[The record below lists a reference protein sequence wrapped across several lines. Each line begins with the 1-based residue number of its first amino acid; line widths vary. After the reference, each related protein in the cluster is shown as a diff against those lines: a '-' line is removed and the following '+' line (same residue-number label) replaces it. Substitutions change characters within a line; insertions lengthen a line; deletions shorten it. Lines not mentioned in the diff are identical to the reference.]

1 MDAPGPAPIKGR
13 VRRMSARPEVQ
24 PLEAAPAPRE
34 RRSSAAVLAESA
46 LRAEV
51 LQFLWFSLSVKQ
63 SCVMAGRP
71 LKEEITSQTAKSV
84 QFLLAESS
92 SVRERQITRMQQ
104 RDVMLNVEKTQHW
117 QYGSPES
124 KTAQPDDEDDSDE
137 FDDGS

>member
-1 MDAPGPAPIKGR
+1 MK
-13 VRRMSARPEVQ
+13 
-24 PLEAAPAPRE
+24 PLRE
-34 RRSSAAVLAESA
+34 RQVYEQKKQRAAH
-46 LRAEV
+46 
-51 LQFLWFSLSVKQ
+51 Q